1 MASSHFL
8 SIDANVKTKI
18 QKTIFTFVSYSYEYF
33 EDRMLKS
40 IRKKEGGSDKNLEKQ
55 AEIALFDFN
64 AYYVYVSM
72 VGDMSRLYTVGGRD
86 WR

>member
-1 MASSHFL
+1 
-8 SIDANVKTKI
+8 
-18 QKTIFTFVSYSYEYF
+18 
-33 EDRMLKS
+33 MLKS